1 MPEANVTGVADQL
14 GGRGVDSDMLR
25 APDADREATGAAGR
39 SGRIVPVLFALAASA
54 LLTGPVAAQP
64 RSGAPSAPA
73 AAPAQ
78 ADPWRIIEVPQA
90 TLVLARD
97 GTPIG
102 LLGAEKRLSVPLET
116 LPRHVGQAFV
126 AVEDK
131 RFYQH
136 DGVDLVGVAAAIKDA
151 ATSGDVRGASTITQL
166 LVGNMHPE
174 LVDRRD
180 RSISRKLREQQA
192 ARDMEKRYSKAQI
205 LEAFLNQIPFGR
217 GLHGVELAARH
228 YFGKPASALSL
239 AEAASLAAMP
249 KSPVQYDPIRYPER
263 HRERRNLVLALM
275 RDQGY
280 ITPPQA
286 RAAQAEPLRTVPDA
300 SRLDAPWVVDV
311 VRVQA
316 ERAGV
321 PVLQGGYVI
330 RTTIDPAAQRAAAE
344 ALTAGITDMESRPG
358 WRHGP
363 CNEAARRAQRC
374 LEGAVVAVDPYTG
387 DVRALVGGR
396 DYATS
401 TFNRAVDGSRQP
413 GSAFKPFVYAA
424 ALARGITAA
433 SPVADTA
440 LRVPLPEGRT
450 YSPTNADEQFLGEL
464 SLRDALARSRNP
476 VAVELALAVGMDSV
490 ASVARRAG
498 LRAPIAPFPSS
509 ALGASVVQPLNFVVA
524 YAPFANG
531 GSAVEARFIDRI
543 EDRSGRVVHAVRPAG
558 LTPAMDPRVAFIVR
572 DMLREA
578 VERGT
583 GTAARR
589 AVPAGIPLAGK
600 TGTSNDN
607 ADVWFVGLTP
617 DLVAGAWLG
626 FDTPR
631 TIAAGAGGASL
642 AAPIVG
648 RLLGAVPPQRGAPA
662 WEPPSGVIAVAFD
675 RSTGREA
682 AAGTPRERLVQE
694 WFLEG
699 TEPAAVAAW
708 PWRLFRVGPIGP

>member
-1 MPEANVTGVADQL
+1 MSRAAAGAACPATACGFAAGAVA
-14 GGRGVDSDMLR
+14 R
-25 APDADREATGAAGR
+25 APGPRRLASLPRAAWVG
-39 SGRIVPVLFALAASA
+39 LAALGVSLA
-54 LLTGPVAAQP
+54 SGTTTVQAQP
-64 RSGAPSAPA
+64 RPGASNGPA
-73 AAPAQ
+73 AAPLQ
-78 ADPWRIIEVPQA
+78 VEPWRIIDVPQA

-97 GTPIG
+97 GSTLG
-102 LLGAEKRLSVPLET
+102 LVGGEKRLSVALAS
-116 LPRHVGQAFV
+116 LPPYLGQAFV

-174 LVDRRD
+174 IVDRRD

-192 ARDMEKRYSKAQI
+192 ARDMEKRYQKVQI

-249 KSPVQYDPIRYPER
+249 KSPVQYDPIRYPDR
-263 HRERRNLVLALM
+263 NRERRNLVLALM

-280 ITPPQA
+280 ITPTEA
-286 RAAQAEPLRTVPDA
+286 RSAQAEPLYTVPDA
-300 SRLDAPWVVDV
+300 ARVEAPWVVDV

-316 ERAGV
+316 ERMGV
-321 PVLQGGYVI
+321 PVQQGGYVI
-330 RTTIDPAAQRAAAE
+330 RTTIDPAAQRAAAA
-344 ALTAGITDMESRPG
+344 ALRTGIADMEARPG

-363 CNEAARRAQRC
+363 CTDAARRAQRC
-374 LEGAVVAVDPYTG
+374 LEGAVVAIDPWTG

-396 DYATS
+396 DYAS
-401 TFNRAVDGSRQP
+401 SSFNRAVDGNRQP

-424 ALARGITAA
+424 ALGRGITAA
-433 SPVADTA
+433 TPVADTA
-440 LRVPLPEGRT
+440 LRVALPEGRT
-450 YSPTNADEQFLGEL
+450 YSPTNADDQFLGAL

-490 ASVARRAG
+490 AALARRAG
-498 LRAPIAPFPSS
+498 LRSSIAPFPSS
-509 ALGASVVQPLNFVVA
+509 ALGASVVQPLNFVAA

-531 GSAVEARFIDRI
+531 GSAVDTRFIDRI
-543 EDRSGRVVHAVRPAG
+543 EDRSGRVVHTVRPAG
-558 LTPAMDPRVAFIVR
+558 LAPAMDPRVAFIVR

-589 AVPAGIPLAGK
+589 AVPSAVPLAGK

-631 TIAAGAGGASL
+631 QIAPGAGGASL

-648 RLLGAVPPQRGAPA
+648 RLLGALPAQRPSSAWQPPA
-662 WEPPSGVIAVAFD
+662 GVVAVELD
-675 RSTGREA
+675 RATGREA
-682 AAGTPRERLVQE
+682 DPHTPRDRRLPE

-699 TEPAAVAAW
+699 TEPAALAAW
-708 PWRLFRVGPIGP
+708 PWRLFRAGPIGP

>member
-1 MPEANVTGVADQL
+1 MSVNERRR
-14 GGRGVDSDMLR
+14 GRGARWAQALPGMAWGLVCAMT
-25 APDADREATGAAGR
+25 AETVPAALVAQAR
-39 SGRIVPVLFALAASA
+39 PTSPPAS
-54 LLTGPVAAQP
+54 TRP
-64 RSGAPSAPA
+64 APSE
-73 AAPAQ
+73 
-78 ADPWRIIEVPQA
+78 PWRIIDVPQA
-90 TLVLARD
+90 SLVLARD
-97 GTPIG
+97 GTLLG
-102 LLGAEKRLSVPLET
+102 LLGAEKRLSVPLDG
-116 LPRHVGQAFV
+116 LPRYLGQAFV

-174 LVDRRD
+174 IVDRRD

-217 GLHGVELAARH
+217 GLHGVELAART

-249 KSPVQYDPIRYPER
+249 KSPVQYDPIRFPER

-280 ITPPQA
+280 ITAPQA
-286 RAAQAEPLRTVPDA
+286 RAAQAEPLRTDPEA
-300 SRLDAPWVVDV
+300 SRVEAPWVVDV
-311 VRVQA
+311 VQVQA

-321 PVLQGGYVI
+321 PVSQGGYVV
-330 RTTIDPAAQRAAAE
+330 RTTIDPVAQQAAAS
-344 ALTAGITDMESRPG
+344 ALVAGIADMESRPG

-363 CNEAARRAQRC
+363 CNAAARRERRC
-374 LEGAVVAVDPYTG
+374 LEGALVAVDPYSG

-396 DYATS
+396 DYAAS
-401 TFNRAVDGSRQP
+401 RFNRAVDGNRQP

-424 ALARGITAA
+424 ALSRGVTAA
-433 SPVADTA
+433 LPVADTA
-440 LRVPLPEGRT
+440 LQVRLPEGRI
-450 YSPTNADEQFLGEL
+450 YSPTNADAQFLGAL
-464 SLRDALARSRNP
+464 TLREALARSRNP

-490 ASVARRAG
+490 AATARRAG
-498 LRAPIAPFPSS
+498 LRAPIAPVPAS

-531 GSAVEARFIDRI
+531 GQAVEPRFIDRI
-543 EDRSGRVVHAVRPAG
+543 EDKAGRVVHTARAAAP
-558 LTPAMDPRVAFIVR
+558 TPAIDPRVAFIVR
-572 DMLREA
+572 DMLRDA

-583 GTAARR
+583 GGAARR
-589 AVPAGIPLAGK
+589 AVPAGVPLAGK
-600 TGTSNDN
+600 TGTTNDN

-631 TIAAGAGGASL
+631 TISPGAGGASL

-648 RLLGAVPPQRGAPA
+648 QFLGALPPQRNASS
-662 WEPPSGVIAVAFD
+662 WEPPSGVIAVDLD
-675 RSTGREA
+675 RRTGREA
-682 AAGTPRERLVQE
+682 DAFTPNDARVSE

-699 TEPAAVAAW
+699 TDPAALAAW
-708 PWRLFRVGPIGP
+708 PWRLFRIGPIGP